1 MNALSLSTG
10 THNISGGDGDDLK
23 NATKPDEPS
32 AEYGQGITQC
42 PISSRQARCC
52 QSHSLNTEH
61 HSTWWHVVCP
71 GELGGGGEGPGG
83 VGHQQG
89 GAGQSG
95 QEEENSSHQILG
107 MKTRRENR
115 PKTLFKI
122 VCTSWN
128 NTHRNRTVCMENHVV
143 RKFVSFLTL
152 PPKCR
157 CFWFS
162 WSHYLSLNFSLVWQK
177 VEVNKWT
184 WRTCWGINT
193 A

>member
-1 MNALSLSTG
+1 MHFHFPQEPT
-10 THNISGGDGDDLK
+10 ISAVVT
-23 NATKPDEPS
+23 ATTWKMQQNLTSHPLNMDKGSPS
-32 AEYGQGITQC
+32 AQH
-42 PISSRQARCC
+42 PVDRQDVVNLIVWTRD
-52 QSHSLNTEH
+52 
-61 HSTWWHVVCP
+61 TWWLIVCT

-107 MKTRRENR
+107 MKTRCENR
-115 PKTLFKI
+115 AKTLFKI

-184 WRTCWGINT
+184 KRTCWGIN
-193 A
+193 AA